1 MKSIR
6 LMLLE
11 QLSEELPKCKLNMS
25 FNQVPLN
32 IPSKVLELYLF
43 DTVFKD
49 NLNKLFELIENKDN
63 LEDRLKE
70 VNQRINKPKLLH
82 SHIQVELDNNRF
94 ISTELYRMYIDEL
107 YNKHTDIKVY
117 IIDTNTAIETD
128 LRMSYKKP
136 MLHRFLNLENDIVIA
151 KEEFRKTILRDKV
164 LNNVTFVESDVI
176 GVDKLFESLKRE
188 LGEEEL
194 SWLE

>member
-1 MKSIR
+1 
-6 LMLLE
+6 MLLE

-70 VNQRINKPKLLH
+70 VNQRINKTKLLH

-107 YNKHTDIKVY
+107 YNKHPDIKVY
-117 IIDTNTAIETD
+117 VIDTNTAIETD

-176 GVDKLFESLKRE
+176 GVDKLFESIKRE
-188 LGEEEL
+188 LREEEL

>member
-1 MKSIR
+1 
-6 LMLLE
+6 MLLE

-70 VNQRINKPKLLH
+70 VNQRINKLKLLH

-107 YNKHTDIKVY
+107 YNKHPDIKVY
-117 IIDTNTAIETD
+117 VIDTNTAIETD

-136 MLHRFLNLENDIVIA
+136 ILHRFLNLENDIVIA

-188 LGEEEL
+188 LREEEL

>member
-1 MKSIR
+1 MKDIR
-6 LMLLE
+6 HLALS
-11 QLSEELPKCKLNMS
+11 QLSEEIPKCKLNMS

-70 VNQRINKPKLLH
+70 VNQRINKTKLLH

-107 YNKHTDIKVY
+107 YNKHPDIKVY
-117 IIDTNTAIETD
+117 VIDTNTAIETD

-176 GVDKLFESLKRE
+176 GVDKLFESIKRE
-188 LGEEEL
+188 LREEEL

>member
-1 MKSIR
+1 
-6 LMLLE
+6 MLLE

-70 VNQRINKPKLLH
+70 VKQRINKPKLLH

-107 YNKHTDIKVY
+107 YNKYPDIKVY
-117 IIDTNTAIETD
+117 VIDTNTAIETD

-136 MLHRFLNLENDIVIA
+136 ILHRFLNLENDIVIA

-188 LGEEEL
+188 LREEEL

>member
-1 MKSIR
+1 
-6 LMLLE
+6 MLLE

-43 DTVFKD
+43 DTVF
-49 NLNKLFELIENKDN
+49 KDN

-107 YNKHTDIKVY
+107 YNKHPDIKVY
-117 IIDTNTAIETD
+117 VIDTNTAIETD

-136 MLHRFLNLENDIVIA
+136 ILHRFLNLENDIVIA

-164 LNNVTFVESDVI
+164 LNNVTFVESDDI

-188 LGEEEL
+188 LREEEI
-194 SWLE
+194 SWPE

>member
-1 MKSIR
+1 
-6 LMLLE
+6 MLLE

-43 DTVFKD
+43 DPVFKD
-49 NLNKLFELIENKDN
+49 NLNKLFELIENQDN

-70 VNQRINKPKLLH
+70 VKQKIEKPKLLH
-82 SHIQVELDNNRF
+82 SHIQVELDRNRF

-107 YNKHTDIKVY
+107 YNTCPGIKVY
-117 IIDTNTAIETD
+117 VIDTNTAIETD

-136 MLHRFLNLENDIVIA
+136 MLHRFLNIKDDIVIA
-151 KEEFRKTILRDKV
+151 KEEFRKIILKDKV

-176 GVDKLFESLKRE
+176 GVDKLFESLRRE
-188 LGEEEL
+188 LREEEL